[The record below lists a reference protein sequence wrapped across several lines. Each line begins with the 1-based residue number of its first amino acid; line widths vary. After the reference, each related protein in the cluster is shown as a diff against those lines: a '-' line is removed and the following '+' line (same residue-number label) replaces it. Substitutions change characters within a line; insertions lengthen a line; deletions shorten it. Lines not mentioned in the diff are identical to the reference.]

1 MKTDKIELYIHIPF
15 CVSKCRYCDFL
26 SFSSDDDTVRKY
38 INALIEEIS
47 SKKDKENI
55 IDTIFVGGGT
65 PSLLDVNYIK
75 EIFDSLYADFNISDD
90 AEITIEANPGTITK
104 EKAKAYAELGINRV
118 SMGLQSAD
126 NEALKKLGRIHDFNQ
141 FLESYDILRNAGMSN
156 INVDIMSG
164 LPGQSIFKYEETLCR
179 VCAVNPEHISA
190 YSLIVEEGTP
200 FYQMYNPVDGLRR
213 NELPDEDS
221 ERKQY
226 YMTRDILKDAGYL
239 RYEISNYSKS
249 GYECRHNIGYWR
261 GVPYIGMGLGASSLW
276 NDTRYNNTADMSEY
290 IRCSTKPESI
300 AENVQKLTDTD
311 RMEEFM
317 FLGLRMTE
325 GIRINEFYEKF
336 GVTVS
341 EVYGEVIKKYSD
353 MKMLE
358 INGEN
363 MKLTDKGV
371 DVSNIIFADFIL

>member
-38 INALIEEIS
+38 TDALIREIS
-47 SKKDKENI
+47 SKKNKENI
-55 IDTIFVGGGT
+55 TDTIFIGGGT
-65 PSLLDVNYIK
+65 PSLLDVKYIK
-75 EIFDSLYADFNISDD
+75 EIFDSLYDDFNISDD

-104 EKAKAYAELGINRV
+104 EKAKAYAELGINRI

-141 FLESYDILRNAGMSN
+141 FLESYDILRNEGMSN

-164 LPGQSIFKYEETLCR
+164 LPGQSVAKYEETLYK
-179 VCAVNPEHISA
+179 VCAVNPDHISA

-213 NELPDEDS
+213 DELPDEDS
-221 ERKQY
+221 EREQY
-226 YMTRDILKDAGYL
+226 YITRDILKDAGYF
-239 RYEISNYSKS
+239 RYEISNYSKP
-249 GYECRHNIGYWR
+249 GYECRHNTGYWR

-276 NDTRYNNTADMSEY
+276 NGTRYNNTGDMSEY
-290 IRCSTKPESI
+290 IRCSMKPDSI
-300 AENVQKLTDTD
+300 AENVQKLTDAD

-325 GIRINEFYEKF
+325 GIQISEFYEKF
-336 GVTVS
+336 GVTVN

>member
-26 SFSSDDDTVRKY
+26 SFSSDGDTVRKY
-38 INALIEEIS
+38 TDALIREIS
-47 SKKDKENI
+47 SKKNKENI
-55 IDTIFVGGGT
+55 TDTIFIGGGT
-65 PSLLDVNYIK
+65 PSLLDVKYIK
-75 EIFDSLYADFNISDD
+75 EIFDSLYDDFNISDD

-126 NEALKKLGRIHDFNQ
+126 NEALKKLGRIHDFNH
-141 FLESYDILRNAGMSN
+141 FLENYDILRNEGMSN

-164 LPGQSIFKYEETLCR
+164 LPGQSVAKYEETLCK
-179 VCAVNPEHISA
+179 VCDVNPEHISA

-213 NELPDEDS
+213 DELPDEDS
-221 ERKQY
+221 EREQY
-226 YMTRDILKDAGYL
+226 YMTRDILKDAGYF
-239 RYEISNYSKS
+239 RYEISNYSKP
-249 GYECRHNIGYWR
+249 GYECRHNTGYWR

-276 NDTRYNNTADMSEY
+276 NGTRYNNTGDMSEY
-290 IRCSTKPESI
+290 IRCSMKPDSI

-311 RMEEFM
+311 KMEEFM

-325 GIRINEFYEKF
+325 GIQISEFYEKF
-336 GVTVS
+336 GVTVN

>member
-26 SFSSDDDTVRKY
+26 SFSSDGDTVRKY
-38 INALIEEIS
+38 TDALIREIS
-47 SKKDKENI
+47 SKKNKENI
-55 IDTIFVGGGT
+55 TDTIFIGGGT
-65 PSLLDVNYIK
+65 PSLLDVKYIK
-75 EIFDSLYADFNISDD
+75 EIFDSLYDDFNISDD

-126 NEALKKLGRIHDFNQ
+126 NEALKKLGRIHDFNH
-141 FLESYDILRNAGMSN
+141 FLESYDILRNEGMSN

-164 LPGQSIFKYEETLCR
+164 LPGQSVAKYEETLCK
-179 VCAVNPEHISA
+179 VCDVNPEHISA

-213 NELPDEDS
+213 DELPDEDS
-221 ERKQY
+221 EREQY
-226 YMTRDILKDAGYL
+226 YMTRDILKDAGYF
-239 RYEISNYSKS
+239 RYEISNYSKP
-249 GYECRHNIGYWR
+249 GYECRHNTGYWR

-276 NDTRYNNTADMSEY
+276 NGTRYNNTGDMSEY
-290 IRCSTKPESI
+290 IRCSMKPDSI
-300 AENVQKLTDTD
+300 AENVQKLTDAD

-325 GIRINEFYEKF
+325 GIQNSEFYEKF
-336 GVTVS
+336 GVTVN

>member
-38 INALIEEIS
+38 TDALIREIS
-47 SKKDKENI
+47 SKKNKENI
-55 IDTIFVGGGT
+55 TDTIFIGGGT
-65 PSLLDVNYIK
+65 PSLLDVKYIK
-75 EIFDSLYADFNISDD
+75 EIFDSLYDDFNISDD

-141 FLESYDILRNAGMSN
+141 FLESYDILRNEGMSN

-164 LPGQSIFKYEETLCR
+164 LPGHSVAKYEETLYK
-179 VCAVNPEHISA
+179 VCDVNPEHISA

-213 NELPDEDS
+213 DELPDEDS
-221 ERKQY
+221 EREQY
-226 YMTRDILKDAGYL
+226 YITRDILKDAGYF
-239 RYEISNYSKS
+239 RYEISNYSKP
-249 GYECRHNIGYWR
+249 GYECRHNTGYWR

-276 NDTRYNNTADMSEY
+276 NGTRYNNTGDMSEY
-290 IRCSTKPESI
+290 IRCSMKPDSI

-311 RMEEFM
+311 KMEEFM

-325 GIRINEFYEKF
+325 GIQISEFYEKF
-336 GVTVS
+336 GVTVN

>member
-26 SFSSDDDTVRKY
+26 SFSSDGDTVRKY
-38 INALIEEIS
+38 TDALIREIS
-47 SKKDKENI
+47 SKKNKENI
-55 IDTIFVGGGT
+55 TDTIFIGGGT
-65 PSLLDVNYIK
+65 PSLLDVKYIK
-75 EIFDSLYADFNISDD
+75 EIFDSLYDDFNISDD

-126 NEALKKLGRIHDFNQ
+126 NEALKKLGRIHDFNH
-141 FLESYDILRNAGMSN
+141 FLESYDILRNEGMSN

-164 LPGQSIFKYEETLCR
+164 LPGQSVAKYEETLCK
-179 VCAVNPEHISA
+179 VCDVNPEHISA

-213 NELPDEDS
+213 DELPDEDS
-221 ERKQY
+221 EREQY
-226 YMTRDILKDAGYL
+226 YMTRDILKDAGYF
-239 RYEISNYSKS
+239 RYEISNYSKP
-249 GYECRHNIGYWR
+249 GYECRHNTGYWR

-276 NDTRYNNTADMSEY
+276 NGTRYNNTGDMSEY
-290 IRCSTKPESI
+290 IRCSMKPDSI

-311 RMEEFM
+311 KMEEFM

-325 GIRINEFYEKF
+325 GIQISEFYEKF
-336 GVTVS
+336 GVTVN

>member
-26 SFSSDDDTVRKY
+26 SFSSDGDTVRKY
-38 INALIEEIS
+38 TDALIREIS
-47 SKKDKENI
+47 SKKNKENI
-55 IDTIFVGGGT
+55 TDTIFIGGGT
-65 PSLLDVNYIK
+65 PSLLDVKYIK
-75 EIFDSLYADFNISDD
+75 EIFDSLYDDFNISDD

-126 NEALKKLGRIHDFNQ
+126 NEALKKLGRIHDFNH
-141 FLESYDILRNAGMSN
+141 FLESYDILRNEGMSN

-164 LPGQSIFKYEETLCR
+164 LPGQSVAKYEETLCK
-179 VCAVNPEHISA
+179 VCDVNPEHISA

-213 NELPDEDS
+213 DELPDEDS
-221 ERKQY
+221 EREQY
-226 YMTRDILKDAGYL
+226 YMTRDILKDAGYF
-239 RYEISNYSKS
+239 RYEISNYSKP
-249 GYECRHNIGYWR
+249 GYECRHNTGYWR

-276 NDTRYNNTADMSEY
+276 NGTRYNNTGDMSEY
-290 IRCSTKPESI
+290 IRCSMKPDSI
-300 AENVQKLTDTD
+300 AENVQKLTDAD

-325 GIRINEFYEKF
+325 GIQISEFYEKF
-336 GVTVS
+336 GVTVN

>member
-26 SFSSDDDTVRKY
+26 SFSSDEDTVRKY
-38 INALIEEIS
+38 TDALIREIS
-47 SKKDKENI
+47 SKKNKENI
-55 IDTIFVGGGT
+55 TDTIFIGGGT
-65 PSLLDVNYIK
+65 PSLLDVKYIK
-75 EIFDSLYADFNISDD
+75 KIFDSLYDDFNISDD

-126 NEALKKLGRIHDFNQ
+126 NEALKKLGRIHDFNH
-141 FLESYDILRNAGMSN
+141 FLESYDILRNEGMSN

-164 LPGQSIFKYEETLCR
+164 LPGQSVAKYEETLCK
-179 VCAVNPEHISA
+179 VCDVNPEHISA

-213 NELPDEDS
+213 DELPDEDS
-221 ERKQY
+221 EREQY
-226 YMTRDILKDAGYL
+226 YMTRDILKDAGYF
-239 RYEISNYSKS
+239 RYEISNYSKP
-249 GYECRHNIGYWR
+249 GYECRHNTGYWR

-276 NDTRYNNTADMSEY
+276 NGTRYNNTGDMSEY
-290 IRCSTKPESI
+290 IRCSMKPDSI
-300 AENVQKLTDTD
+300 AENVQKLTDAD

-325 GIRINEFYEKF
+325 GIQISEFYEKF
-336 GVTVS
+336 GVTVN

>member
-38 INALIEEIS
+38 TDALIREIS
-47 SKKDKENI
+47 SKKNKENI
-55 IDTIFVGGGT
+55 TDTIFIGGGT
-65 PSLLDVNYIK
+65 PSLLDINNIK
-75 EIFDSLYADFNISDD
+75 EIFDSLYDDFNISDD

-141 FLESYDILRNAGMSN
+141 FLESYDILRNEGMSN

-164 LPGQSIFKYEETLCR
+164 LPGQSVAKYEETLYK
-179 VCAVNPEHISA
+179 VCAVNAEHISA

-213 NELPDEDS
+213 DELPDEDS
-221 ERKQY
+221 EREQY
-226 YMTRDILKDAGYL
+226 YITRDILKDAGYF
-239 RYEISNYSKS
+239 RYEISNYSKP
-249 GYECRHNIGYWR
+249 GYECRHNTGYWR

-276 NDTRYNNTADMSEY
+276 NGTRYNNTGDMSEY
-290 IRCSTKPESI
+290 IRCSMKPDSI
-300 AENVQKLTDTD
+300 AENVQKLTDAD

-325 GIRINEFYEKF
+325 GIQISEFYEKF
-336 GVTVS
+336 GVTVN

>member
-26 SFSSDDDTVRKY
+26 SFSSDEDTVRKY
-38 INALIEEIS
+38 TDALIREIS
-47 SKKDKENI
+47 SKKNKENI
-55 IDTIFVGGGT
+55 TDTIFIGGGT
-65 PSLLDVNYIK
+65 PSLLDVKYIK
-75 EIFDSLYADFNISDD
+75 EIFDSLYDDFNISDD

-126 NEALKKLGRIHDFNQ
+126 NEALKKLGRIHDFNH
-141 FLESYDILRNAGMSN
+141 FLESYDILRNEGMSN

-164 LPGQSIFKYEETLCR
+164 LPGQSVAKYEETLCK
-179 VCAVNPEHISA
+179 VCDVNPEHISA

-213 NELPDEDS
+213 DELPDEDS
-221 ERKQY
+221 EREQY
-226 YMTRDILKDAGYL
+226 YMTRDILKDAGYF
-239 RYEISNYSKS
+239 RYEISNYSKP
-249 GYECRHNIGYWR
+249 GYECRHNTGYWR

-276 NDTRYNNTADMSEY
+276 NGTRYNNTGDMSEY
-290 IRCSTKPESI
+290 IRCSMKPDSI
-300 AENVQKLTDTD
+300 AENVQKLTDAD

-325 GIRINEFYEKF
+325 GIQISEFYEKF
-336 GVTVS
+336 GVTVN

>member
-1 MKTDKIELYIHIPF
+1 MKTDKMELYIHIPF

-38 INALIEEIS
+38 TDALIREIS
-47 SKKDKENI
+47 SKKNKENI
-55 IDTIFVGGGT
+55 TDTIFIGGGT
-65 PSLLDVNYIK
+65 PSLLDVKYIK
-75 EIFDSLYADFNISDD
+75 GIFDSLYDDFNISDD

-104 EKAKAYAELGINRV
+104 EKAKAYAELGINRI

-141 FLESYDILRNAGMSN
+141 FLESYDILRNEGMSN

-164 LPGQSIFKYEETLCR
+164 LPGQSVAKYEETLYK
-179 VCAVNPEHISA
+179 VCDVNPEHISA

-213 NELPDEDS
+213 DELPDEDS
-221 ERKQY
+221 EREQY
-226 YMTRDILKDAGYL
+226 YITRDILKDAGYF
-239 RYEISNYSKS
+239 RYEISNYSKP
-249 GYECRHNIGYWR
+249 GYECRHNTGYWR

-276 NDTRYNNTADMSEY
+276 NGTRYNNTGDMSEY
-290 IRCSTKPESI
+290 IRCSMKPDSI

-311 RMEEFM
+311 KMEEFM

-325 GIRINEFYEKF
+325 GIQISEFYEKF
-336 GVTVS
+336 GVTVN
-341 EVYGEVIKKYSD
+341 EVYGEVIK
-353 MKMLE
+353 
-358 INGEN
+358 
-363 MKLTDKGV
+363 
-371 DVSNIIFADFIL
+371 

>member
-15 CVSKCRYCDFL
+15 CVCKCRYCDFL

-38 INALIEEIS
+38 TDALIREIS
-47 SKKDKENI
+47 SKKNKENI
-55 IDTIFVGGGT
+55 TDTIFIGGGT
-65 PSLLDVNYIK
+65 PSLLDVKYIK
-75 EIFDSLYADFNISDD
+75 EIFDSLYDDFNISDD

-126 NEALKKLGRIHDFNQ
+126 NEVLKKLGRIHDFNQ
-141 FLESYDILRNAGMSN
+141 FLESYDILRNEGMSN

-164 LPGQSIFKYEETLCR
+164 LPGQSVAKYEETLYK
-179 VCAVNPEHISA
+179 VCDVNPEHISA

-213 NELPDEDS
+213 DELPDEDS
-221 ERKQY
+221 EREQY
-226 YMTRDILKDAGYL
+226 YITRDILKDAGYF
-239 RYEISNYSKS
+239 RYEISNYSKP
-249 GYECRHNIGYWR
+249 GYECRHNTGYWR

-276 NDTRYNNTADMSEY
+276 NGTRYNNTGDMSEY
-290 IRCSTKPESI
+290 IRCSMKPDSI

-311 RMEEFM
+311 KMEEFM

-325 GIRINEFYEKF
+325 GIQISEFYEKF
-336 GVTVS
+336 GVTVN

>member
-1 MKTDKIELYIHIPF
+1 
-15 CVSKCRYCDFL
+15 
-26 SFSSDDDTVRKY
+26 
-38 INALIEEIS
+38 
-47 SKKDKENI
+47 
-55 IDTIFVGGGT
+55 
-65 PSLLDVNYIK
+65 
-75 EIFDSLYADFNISDD
+75 
-90 AEITIEANPGTITK
+90 
-104 EKAKAYAELGINRV
+104 
-118 SMGLQSAD
+118 MGLQSAD

-141 FLESYDILRNAGMSN
+141 FLESYDILRNEGMSN

-164 LPGQSIFKYEETLCR
+164 LPGQSVAKYEETLYK
-179 VCAVNPEHISA
+179 VCDVNPEHISA

-200 FYQMYNPVDGLRR
+200 FYQMYNLVDGLRR
-213 NELPDEDS
+213 DELPDEDS
-221 ERKQY
+221 EREQY
-226 YMTRDILKDAGYL
+226 YITRDILKDAGYF
-239 RYEISNYSKS
+239 RYEISNYSKP
-249 GYECRHNIGYWR
+249 GYECRHNTGYWR

-276 NDTRYNNTADMSEY
+276 NGTRYNNTGDMSEY
-290 IRCSTKPESI
+290 IRCSMKPDSI

-311 RMEEFM
+311 KMEEFM

-325 GIRINEFYEKF
+325 GIQISEFYEKF
-336 GVTVS
+336 GVTVN

>member
-15 CVSKCRYCDFL
+15 CVRKCRYCDFL

-38 INALIEEIS
+38 TDALIREIS
-47 SKKDKENI
+47 SKKNKENI
-55 IDTIFVGGGT
+55 TDTIFIGGGT
-65 PSLLDVNYIK
+65 PSLLDVKYIK
-75 EIFDSLYADFNISDD
+75 EIFDSLYDNFNISDD

-141 FLESYDILRNAGMSN
+141 FLESYDILRNEGMSN

-164 LPGQSIFKYEETLCR
+164 LPGQSVAKYEETLYK

-213 NELPDEDS
+213 DELPDEDS
-221 ERKQY
+221 EREQY
-226 YMTRDILKDAGYL
+226 YMTRDILKDAGYF
-239 RYEISNYSKS
+239 RYEISNYSKP
-249 GYECRHNIGYWR
+249 GYECRHNTGYWR

-276 NDTRYNNTADMSEY
+276 NGTRYNNTGDMSEY
-290 IRCSTKPESI
+290 IRCSMKPDSI

-325 GIRINEFYEKF
+325 GIQINEFYEKF
-336 GVTVS
+336 GVTVN

-358 INGEN
+358 INSEN

>member
-26 SFSSDDDTVRKY
+26 SFSSDEDTVRKY
-38 INALIEEIS
+38 TDALIREIS
-47 SKKDKENI
+47 SKKNKENI
-55 IDTIFVGGGT
+55 TDTIFIGGGT
-65 PSLLDVNYIK
+65 PSLLDVKYIK
-75 EIFDSLYADFNISDD
+75 EIFDSLYDDFNISDD

-126 NEALKKLGRIHDFNQ
+126 NEALKKLGRIHDFNH
-141 FLESYDILRNAGMSN
+141 FLESYDILRNEGMSN

-164 LPGQSIFKYEETLCR
+164 LPGQSVAKYEETLCK
-179 VCAVNPEHISA
+179 VCDVNPEHISA

-200 FYQMYNPVDGLRR
+200 FCQMYNPVDGLRR
-213 NELPDEDS
+213 DELPDEDS
-221 ERKQY
+221 EREQY
-226 YMTRDILKDAGYL
+226 YMTRDILKDAGYF
-239 RYEISNYSKS
+239 RYEISNYSKP
-249 GYECRHNIGYWR
+249 GYECRHNTGYWR

-276 NDTRYNNTADMSEY
+276 NGTRYNNTGDMSEY
-290 IRCSTKPESI
+290 IRCSMKPDSI
-300 AENVQKLTDTD
+300 AENVQKLTDAD

-325 GIRINEFYEKF
+325 GIQISEFYEKF
-336 GVTVS
+336 GVTVN